1 MIMIMV
7 SNVYNND
14 CDDDEVDEK
23 QDDGYVN

>member
-14 CDDDEVDEK
+14 CDDNDFDEK
-23 QDDGYVN
+23 LDDGYIN